1 MSFQPG
7 MSGNP
12 AGRKP
17 GKTLKITE
25 LRKAIE
31 FRADEIL
38 QSVINA
44 AIAGDLQAA
53 KMLLD
58 RVCPT
63 LKPQA
68 MPINLQV
75 HNSLADQGNE
85 IIKSA
90 MLGEIPP
97 EIATQLIAALSNQ
110 AKIIETDELLKR
122 VEELEQKNGN
132 RVKTTE
138 IRGIS
143 TKNLPLI

>member
-1 MSFQPG
+1 MGFQPG

-31 FRADEIL
+31 MRVDEIL
-38 QSVINA
+38 QSIINA

-63 LKPQA
+63 LKPQTL
-68 MPINLQV
+68 PISLPV
-75 HNSLADQGNE
+75 EGSLAELGNE

-110 AKIIETDELLKR
+110 AKIVETDELLKR
-122 VEELEQKNGN
+122 VEILEQKNGT
-132 RVKTTE
+132 RVKIAE
-138 IRGIS
+138 VRNIS
-143 TKNLPLI
+143 TKK